1 MHLKYRKQVH
11 ASHASTRGRRCA
23 CRVRMCTSNVQC
35 ECVREQARDRRTS
48 RRWVCSRTTSMWSA
62 RRNTAASPRRSGS
75 SICATR
81 SSGSSPTSSFSYDA
95 SFSFWY
101 ECLPLRLLTCVM
113 FLLTWRFCWLII
125 SMFFS
130 CSFAHFYLFNSFL
143 YLHIHSNLCYTCSN
157 FS

>member
-48 RRWVCSRTTSMWSA
+48 RRWVCSRTTSTSSA

-81 SSGSSPTSSFSYDA
+81 SSGSSPTSSF
-95 SFSFWY
+95 WY
-101 ECLPLRLLTCVM
+101 ECLPPSVFLHVECFVGWLFLCFSPSRLLYLS
-113 FLLTWRFCWLII
+113 FQFAYLIASSSQPLI
-125 SMFFS
+125 HLQQFS
-130 CSFAHFYLFNSFL
+130 HFQSIFY
-143 YLHIHSNLCYTCSN
+143 Y
-157 FS
+157 